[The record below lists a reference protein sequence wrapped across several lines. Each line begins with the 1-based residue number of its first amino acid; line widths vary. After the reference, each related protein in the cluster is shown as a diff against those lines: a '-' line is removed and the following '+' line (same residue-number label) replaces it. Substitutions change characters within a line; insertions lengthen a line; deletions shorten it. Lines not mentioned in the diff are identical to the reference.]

1 MSTNSTTAWRP
12 AHVTNRQIKF
22 ATIMAFLAWAFAVYD
37 FILFGTLLPELGKD
51 LGLNEA
57 EQATMVT
64 WMSVGAV
71 GMGLIAGPVVDKFG
85 RKAGLAFTTAGAG
98 IASALTALGG
108 IVPVAALV
116 AIRSLSGLGLSEQGV
131 NGAYLSELYGASDD
145 PRIKKRQGFIYS
157 LVQGG
162 WPIGAILAAA
172 LTAVLLPT
180 IGWAG
185 CFVFA
190 AVPSLIVAALAR
202 KLRESPQFE
211 SIQKIRQLQKSG
223 QHADAED
230 LSAALGIEEHE
241 TRSTLAD
248 VFRGRS
254 LRTTLALGL
263 GHILNYFPVQVFS
276 VLGTTVLVSVHNVS
290 FTNSLAIL
298 LMSNVI
304 AYLGYLTHGF
314 LGDKFGRRNVIAFG
328 WITGGI
334 VFTAMIFGPSDFWT
348 VVALYSLGTF
358 FLIGPY
364 SCVLFFVGESYDTRI
379 RGRGATFV
387 AAVGPVGAILSSALA
402 ATMLSGGGNWATAA
416 FLFGAIPCVLSGI
429 AVLFSRKHQH
439 VADPVHIPAVAGGAT
454 ADESAH

>member
-1 MSTNSTTAWRP
+1 MSTNSNTAWRP

-22 ATIMAFLAWAFAVYD
+22 ATILCFLAWAFAVYD
-37 FILFGTLLPELGKD
+37 FILFGTLLPELGRE

-108 IVPVAALV
+108 IVPVAVLV

-172 LTAVLLPT
+172 LTAVLLPV

-190 AVPSLIVAALAR
+190 AIPSLIVAALAR

-211 SIQKIRQLQKSG
+211 SIQKIRKLQKPATMPTRKTSPPPSESKSTKP
-223 QHADAED
+223 AAPSRTS
-230 LSAALGIEEHE
+230 SAA
-241 TRSTLAD
+241 
-248 VFRGRS
+248 
-254 LRTTLALGL
+254 
-263 GHILNYFPVQVFS
+263 
-276 VLGTTVLVSVHNVS
+276 
-290 FTNSLAIL
+290 
-298 LMSNVI
+298 
-304 AYLGYLTHGF
+304 
-314 LGDKFGRRNVIAFG
+314 
-328 WITGGI
+328 
-334 VFTAMIFGPSDFWT
+334 
-348 VVALYSLGTF
+348 
-358 FLIGPY
+358 
-364 SCVLFFVGESYDTRI
+364 
-379 RGRGATFV
+379 GAC
-387 AAVGPVGAILSSALA
+387 APPWPWG
-402 ATMLSGGGNWATAA
+402 WAT
-416 FLFGAIPCVLSGI
+416 S
-429 AVLFSRKHQH
+429 
-439 VADPVHIPAVAGGAT
+439 
-454 ADESAH
+454 